1 MNKQELFKKLQ
12 NMDPSKASRLG
23 FTKEEIDFLKNKTI
37 THKLGFSF
45 DYTEMDNED
54 KYKYLVLTEDKSKA
68 INPKPKTNLLIEGDN
83 FHALKALKTAGVKVD
98 IIYIDPPYNTGK
110 EFVYNDSFTSEA
122 KTVTSDDPHK
132 HSKWLTFMRKRLEIA
147 KELLSDDGV
156 IFVSIDD
163 YEQAYLKVL
172 MDEIFGERNFLGN
185 INWLKGN
192 AQNDAINIQK
202 NHEYILIFAKSS
214 TRSLFTRKEKIEE
227 QIYHDELG
235 KWYIGSGLTTGGAGG
250 TLDARP
256 NLGTSI
262 YWNESKNT
270 FIFKN
275 DYDIEKASNSNDEKF
290 VYEAPDANL
299 LNEGFVCIRPPRK
312 GNKLGCW
319 TWSIEKFKEEKII
332 IKNKTPYKKVYI
344 ENDNATKEY
353 ENVKSFLQISSSN
366 GTKELTEIFDSK
378 VFDNPK
384 PTHLIKTLFK
394 NLTKPNPTVLDFF
407 AGSGTT
413 GQAVMELN
421 AEDGGNRR
429 FILVTNNERSGVD
442 TKAHPEQGIAQ
453 AITYERLFRVIKGKG
468 TKGESIKWSSDKDL
482 SKNSLKYLQVK
493 GVDKFE
499 GDFEEIDA
507 ERDLYQVEF
516 DKDLD
521 ITDFK

>member
-23 FTKEEIDFLKNKTI
+23 FTKDEIDFLKSKTI

-45 DYTEMDNED
+45 DYTEMDYED

-68 INPKPKTNLLIEGDN
+68 INPKPKSNLLIEGDN

-132 HSKWLTFMRKRLEIA
+132 HSKWLTFMKKRLEIA
-147 KELLSDDGV
+147 KELLSDEGV

-163 YEQAYLKVL
+163 NEQAYLKVL
-172 MDEIFGERNFLGN
+172 MDEIFGEQNFLECLVWEKFHTIKAN
-185 INWLKGN
+185 TKYFSN
-192 AQNDAINIQK
+192 
-202 NHEYILIFAKSS
+202 NHEYILTFARDKESFNIDLLPRDEKQLSNYSNPDNDPRGVWQRGNMLSPKYTPSNDFTYINNEGKS
-214 TRSLFTRKEKIEE
+214 FTPK
-227 QIYHDELG
+227 Q
-235 KWYIGSGLTTGGAGG
+235 
-250 TLDARP
+250 
-256 NLGTSI
+256 GTS
-262 YWNESKNT
+262 WRFS
-270 FIFKN
+270 
-275 DYDIEKASNSNDEKF
+275 
-290 VYEAPDANL
+290 EAK
-299 LNEGFVCIRPPRK
+299 IR
-312 GNKLGCW
+312 
-319 TWSIEKFKEEKII
+319 EM
-332 IKNKTPYKKVYI
+332 
-344 ENDNATKEY
+344 ENDGRLKFEPNSIRRKIYLSEAKDGVSPSTIMKH
-353 ENVKSFLQISSSN
+353 SWAGHTQM
-366 GTKELTEIFDSK
+366 GTEELKMIFNDK
-378 VFDNPK
+378 VFDFPK
-384 PTHLIKTLFK
+384 PAKLIKFLASLVK
-394 NLTKPNPTVLDFF
+394 NKNSVVLDFF

-421 AEDGGNRR
+421 DEDGGNRR

-442 TKAHPEQGIAQ
+442 TNAHPEQGIAQ
-453 AITYERLFRVIKGKG
+453 AITYERLFRVINGRG

-493 GVDKFE
+493 GIDKFE